1 MNDGVTEG
9 LVATATSLMQHTHQD
24 RCSVKLAGWKSH
36 ACLSMHMVMPW
47 HYQTQVACRNVG
59 RRPRCEP

>member
-36 ACLSMHMVMPW
+36 ACLSMHMVMRGIIKHRWPA
-47 HYQTQVACRNVG
+47 VM
-59 RRPRCEP
+59 